1 MDNKKE
7 ETETITII
15 SSDKEDP
22 ESEHLERKKAKA
34 MADKS
39 PRKTPAKLATKSPKK
54 RKASKF
60 IKDHQRALNHQKSSM
75 I

>member
-15 SSDKEDP
+15 SSDEEDP

-34 MADKS
+34 MAKKS
-39 PRKTPAKLATKSPKK
+39 LRKRPQKGAKPSEILNDLISQITKTKK
-54 RKASKF
+54 E
-60 IKDHQRALNHQKSSM
+60 DP
-75 I
+75 